1 MLQLLLID
9 QDPNFSKVVKLNL
22 MKAYDFNV
30 IEKETIA
37 DALDILEM
45 LPDIS
50 LIIIRNVV
58 HFNSKV
64 NDLIKFLKDNNSKV
78 PVLSDGKVDYE
89 KSTVIADQTS
99 WKELI
104 DSAGKILGFNKLA
117 SYSEAGTEYVPV
129 PLSYFYNIHETSFGC
144 DVYIRI
150 KKNETEYHFFKRLN
164 STDYFERKDIEK
176 YQNAGLK
183 EFHIHR
189 EHFTTFVNY
198 LTDKLTLQL
207 SDKKL
212 QGKERLQ
219 LAAEVFELTVDRISS
234 LGIDERSMD
243 IVSEGVKSMQAS
255 LGSNNALSDFLALM
269 MKNQLSYNYAHSFLV
284 CLLLNKIIRQ
294 FEWDSANVREKI
306 SYIAFFHDIALKDPE
321 FAKFQSMEAL
331 DKADVTAEQK
341 IQIQQHAFK
350 ASQILDQF
358 NNIPIGIAALVRE
371 HHGMK
376 AGVGFTT
383 TPGNN
388 ISPLSM
394 IFIVVEHFAGE
405 FLKIDGPPK
414 KSQLD
419 EILTDLEK
427 IYSKGTYHQAV
438 EALRN
443 SIGL

>member
-9 QDPNFSKVVKLNL
+9 QDPNLSKVIKLNL

-30 IEKETIA
+30 IEKESIA
-37 DALDILEM
+37 EALDLLEM

-58 HFNSKV
+58 HHNSKV
-64 NDLIKFLKDNNSKV
+64 NDLVQFLKKTNSKV
-78 PVLSDGKVDYE
+78 PLLCDGTVDYE
-89 KSTVIADQTS
+89 LTTVIKDPGA
-99 WKELI
+99 WKDFV
-104 DSAGKILGFNKLA
+104 DSSGSVLGLTKLA
-117 SYSEAGTEYVPV
+117 TYSDGGTEYVAV

-150 KKNETEYHFFKRLN
+150 KKNETDYHFFKRLN

-219 LAAEVFELTVDRISS
+219 LGAEVFELTIDRIAT

-243 IVSEGVKSMQAS
+243 IVNEGVKSMQAS
-255 LGSNNALSDFLALM
+255 LGTSNALADFLALM
-269 MKNQLSYNYAHSFLV
+269 LKNQLSYNYAHSFLV

-306 SYIAFFHDIALKDPE
+306 SYIAFFHDIALKAPE
-321 FAKFQSMEAL
+321 YAKFQSMEAL
-331 DKADVTAEQK
+331 DKADLSPEQK

-350 ASQILDQF
+350 AGQIIEQF
-358 NNIPIGIAALVRE
+358 SNIPIGVAALVRE

-383 TPGNN
+383 SPGNN

-394 IFIVVEHFAGE
+394 IFIVVEHFTAE
-405 FLKIDGPPK
+405 FLKIEGAPK
-414 KSQLD
+414 RAQLD
-419 EILTDLEK
+419 VILADLEQ

-443 SIGL
+443 SIGK